1 MTRPLL
7 PLDFETY
14 YENQGYTL
22 KKLTYIEYITHE
34 LFKIHGVGFKWEGKD
49 YWMTDM
55 DEFKDFLDAIGEDVE
70 LLCHNTMFDGYIL
83 HHCFN
88 WHPKVYRDTQCMSR
102 GMFVGQ
108 SASLDAL
115 TKRLFPNDPTKRKG
129 KELINFAGKRDLTP
143 EEEKTLGGYCIND
156 VDIMLANYEAML
168 PHYPDRE
175 MALIDLTLQ
184 MYCDP
189 IFEIDVP
196 LTQQT
201 LKEKTKERQKLIE
214 ASGVAEST
222 LSSNTKFQEWIEKQ
236 GIEPPTKT
244 SPATGEKT
252 FAGGKN
258 DLEFQLMCREHPK
271 FEHVWKGRIAAKSTG
286 EISRA
291 ERFLQVARDTGGLLP
306 VPLNYYS
313 AHTGRY
319 GGCLTADT
327 EVMVLSE
334 YTQCGY
340 EIKPLIKVT
349 IDDLIWDGEAFVP
362 HEGVVF
368 SGMREVITYDGVT
381 GTPDHIVFTRDGQEK
396 SLAQAREDG
405 DRLQVPASPDN
416 DQVAVGRAFGRDYH
430 QIYGDSEVPRVWARE
445 TGTSQ

>member
-22 KKLTYIEYITHE
+22 KKLTYIEYVTHE
-34 LFKIHGVGFKWEGKD
+34 LFKIHGVGFIWNGQR

-55 DEFKDFLDAIGEDVE
+55 DEFAAFLDDIGEDVE

-88 WHPKVYRDTQCMSR
+88 WHPKVYRDTQGMSR

-129 KELINFAGKRDLTP
+129 KELMTFAGLRDLSP
-143 EEEKTLGGYCIND
+143 EQEKVLGGYCLND
-156 VDIMLANYEAML
+156 VDIMLADYEVML

-175 MALIDLTLQ
+175 MELIDLTLQ

-189 IFEIDVP
+189 IFEIDEALVE
-196 LTQQT
+196 QT
-201 LKEKTKERQKLIE
+201 HKEKSEERQRLIKE
-214 ASGVAEST
+214 SGIAEST
-222 LSSNTKFQEWIEKQ
+222 LSSNTKFKEWIEKQ
-236 GIEPPTKT
+236 GIEPPTKVSLT
-244 SPATGEKT
+244 TGEET

-258 DLEFQLMCREHPK
+258 DLAFQLMRRQHPK
-271 FEHVWKGRIAAKSTG
+271 LNHVWAGRIAAKSTG

-334 YTQCGY
+334 YSQCGY
-340 EIKPLIKVT
+340 EMKPITQVT
-349 IDDLIWDGEAFVP
+349 IDDLIWDGTAFVA

-368 SGMREVITYDGVT
+368 SGMREVITYDDVT

-405 DRLQVPASPDN
+405 DRLTVPDSPDH
-416 DQVAVGRAFGRDYH
+416 DQVALGRAFGRDHH
-430 QIYGDSEVPRVWARE
+430 QIHGDTDMPELWHRK
-445 TGTSQ
+445 TG